1 MTFFPQSMTSN
12 DAIFETIKTSI
23 LSVLPDLEE
32 SRIVP
37 TVSLRDL
44 GANSVDRADIVI
56 QAMETL
62 NVKFPLHELAAVKN
76 IQGLIEFLHAKSVA
90 QHPA

>member
-1 MTFFPQSMTSN
+1 MSN
-12 DAIFETIKTSI
+12 ETIFDTIKTSI
-23 LSVLPDLEE
+23 LSVLPDLDE

-37 TVSLRDL
+37 AASLRDL
-44 GANSVDRADIVI
+44 GANSVDRVDIVI

-76 IQGLIEFLHAKSVA
+76 IQGLIDFLREKSLA
-90 QHPA
+90 QPRA